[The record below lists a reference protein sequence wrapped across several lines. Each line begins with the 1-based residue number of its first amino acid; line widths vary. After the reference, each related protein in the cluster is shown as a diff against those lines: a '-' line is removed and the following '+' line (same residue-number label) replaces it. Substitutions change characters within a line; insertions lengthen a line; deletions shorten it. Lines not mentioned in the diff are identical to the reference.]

1 MPFFY
6 KKQEKKAIFMRK
18 NTIFAENSAALGNL
32 KINFHTLVCRIFA
45 TENQ

>member
-1 MPFFY
+1 MPIFY
-6 KKQEKKAIFMRK
+6 KKQEKKTIFMRK